1 MPRRVRTRRT
11 VVSVNVIKSKD
22 ELLASDSR
30 EWLADFERD
39 GYLVVE
45 NLVDPA
51 TLQAMR
57 DRLDEITANPRALP
71 DYLQRYIGYETDYAR
86 KRPQYQ
92 DKSDSEIGDAIRI
105 LMELPRFGPVFQDLI
120 LYDPLLDVLQT
131 LFGTPEFHFH
141 NYKGV
146 FKAPGVS
153 SRFCWHRDLPY
164 LNHTSPNALT
174 AMLCVDEMTPENGA
188 TVVLP
193 GTHHVPEGYCNLE
206 DQDIPDEKMPQDAP
220 RVTVCCPAGSAVI
233 FHVNILHGG
242 GANRSDRNRRNV
254 IGIWVGPDSYPVK
267 MERYAFQGIHPRSQD
282 PARRKQVQMSFPHR
296 FG

>member
-1 MPRRVRTRRT
+1 MTA
-11 VVSVNVIKSKD
+11 NVLKSKD
-22 ELLASDSR
+22 ELLQTDRAR
-30 EWLADFERD
+30 WLADFQRD

-51 TLQAMR
+51 TLAALR
-57 DRLDEITANPRALP
+57 AALDEITAHPRQLP
-71 DYLQRYIGYETDYAR
+71 EPLQRYIGYEADYAQ

-92 DKSDSEIGDAIRI
+92 DKQAAEIGDAIRI
-105 LMELPRFGPVFQDLI
+105 LMELPRFGQVFQDLI
-120 LYDPLLDVLQT
+120 LYPPLLDVLEALFQT
-131 LFGTPEFHFH
+131 SEFHFH

-164 LNHTSPNALT
+164 LNHTGHNALT
-174 AMLCVDEMTPENGA
+174 AMLCVDDMTEANGA

-193 GTHHVPEGYCNLE
+193 GTHRVPQDYCNMADADLPD
-206 DQDIPDEKMPQDAP
+206 DQLPADAP

-242 GANRSDRNRRNV
+242 GANRSTANRRNV
-254 IGIWVGPDSYPVK
+254 IGIWVGPDCHPVK
-267 MERYAFQGIHPRSQD
+267 MERYAFQGLHPRSRDVHKQ
-282 PARRKQVQMSFPHR
+282 KQVRMSFPHL
-296 FG
+296 FAS